1 MKKVKTRIYDA
12 SEYLKTEKD
21 MSAYFEAALEE
32 GDPALVVQALGNIAK
47 ARGMTEIA
55 HKTGLRRE
63 SLYKALSRDGNPEF
77 ATVLKV
83 VNALGIK
90 LHAETSHAIA

>member
-1 MKKVKTRIYDA
+1 MEGCMKKAKTRVYDA

-21 MSAYFEAALEE
+21 MNAYFEAALEE
-32 GDPALVVQALGNIAK
+32 GDPAIVVQALGVIAK

-63 SLYKALSRDGNPEF
+63 SLYKAF
-77 ATVLKV
+77 
-83 VNALGIK
+83 
-90 LHAETSHAIA
+90 IARWKS

>member
-1 MKKVKTRIYDA
+1 MKKAKTRVYDA

-21 MSAYFEAALEE
+21 MNAYFEAALEE
-32 GDPALVVQALGNIAK
+32 GDPAIVVQALGVIAK

-63 SLYKALSRDGNPEF
+63 SLYKAF
-77 ATVLKV
+77 
-83 VNALGIK
+83 
-90 LHAETSHAIA
+90 IARWKS